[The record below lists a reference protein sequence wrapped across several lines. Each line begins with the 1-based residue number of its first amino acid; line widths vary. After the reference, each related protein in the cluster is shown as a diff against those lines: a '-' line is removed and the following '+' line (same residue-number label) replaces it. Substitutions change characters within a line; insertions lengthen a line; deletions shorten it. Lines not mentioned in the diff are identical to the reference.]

1 MASKRRATTLA
12 VVLVASVSGVA
23 ATAGAAPA
31 SAPSADAALD
41 SAITQFVRSPGGP
54 PLVAAVVD
62 RGRGPVLHSA
72 GTALLGTVSTPS
84 LDDQMRLASVSKA
97 FSGAVALSLVRD
109 HTLSLRDTVGRWLA
123 TPPAAWR
130 AVNLEQ
136 LLQHTSGIPDFD
148 RVDGLPASRVRGTA
162 RRATPADL
170 LTYVSQ
176 DALLFKP
183 GSRYHYSNSDNVIVG
198 LIAQAATGRPYA
210 SLLEDRVFAP
220 FGLTRASLPTD
231 ASMSPPIISGY
242 AVSKGEPPED
252 VTAAFAAGWAW
263 ASGGINASL
272 ADTNRF
278 IRAYVR
284 GAETDLST
292 QKQQFRLV
300 AGTSSPPG
308 PGTNRAGLAI
318 FEYRTACGTVYG
330 HTGNTLGYTQ
340 FVAATRDGVRSAVVS
355 VNEQISPK
363 SDPAAFDALRR
374 IRRLGGVRRV
384 GPPEALTQRSPTRFR
399 STNMAT
405 KIPINASSG

>member
-1 MASKRRATTLA
+1 VVSKRCATALA

-23 ATAGAAPA
+23 STAGAAPA
-31 SAPSADAALD
+31 SAPSADAALG
-41 SAITQFVRSPGGP
+41 SAIQQFVQSPGGP

-72 GTALLGTVSTPS
+72 GTALLGTASTPS

-109 HTLSLRDTVGRWLA
+109 HTLSLRDTIGRWLP
-123 TPPAAWR
+123 TLPAAWH

-136 LLQHTSGIPDFD
+136 LLQHTSGIPDFSASKTFQQA
-148 RVDGLPASRVRGTA
+148 VAAAPLTAPA
-162 RRATPADL
+162 PADL
-170 LTYVSQ
+170 LTFVSQ
-176 DALLFKP
+176 DPVMFKP

-198 LIAQAATGRPYA
+198 LIAQAAAGRSYA

-220 FGLTRASLPTD
+220 FGLTRTSLPTD
-231 ASMSPPIISGY
+231 VSMAPPIISGY
-242 AVSKGEPPED
+242 AVNEGEPTED
-252 VTAAFAAGWAW
+252 VTASFAAGWAW
-263 ASGGINASL
+263 ASGGVNASL

-284 GAETDLST
+284 GAETDLTT

-300 AGTSSPPG
+300 DGASSPPG

-340 FVAATRDGVRSAVVS
+340 FVAATRDGARSAVVS
-355 VNEQISPK
+355 VNAQIAPK
-363 SDPAAFDALRR
+363 SDPRAFDALRR
-374 IRRLGGVRRV
+374 IDGLAVCAALSRRK
-384 GPPEALTQRSPTRFR
+384 P
-399 STNMAT
+399 
-405 KIPINASSG
+405 